1 MATKPF
7 SGKARIGGKERVWR
21 FGGVLKKSPKAKYRF
36 PWRPGNRFRL
46 LVDGDRFYAAMLE
59 SIEAARHCVLLE
71 MYLFESGGVADRF
84 IAALAGAAARGVR
97 VCLLLDG
104 FGALA
109 LNRKDRGRLAAAG
122 VELAVYNPLR
132 LGRWHANLFRDHRK
146 MLVADGVVA
155 FTGGAG
161 IADEF
166 DPGLHPD
173 RHWHETMLEA
183 RGPVVG
189 DWQALFVEVWNRWA
203 GRPLQLPAPS
213 RAGESGG
220 QRGRVVA
227 QRSFPGRSEVMRS
240 HVSRIRGARRRVWL
254 ATAYFVPSWKLRRA
268 LRHAAG
274 KGADVRLLLP
284 GPVVDHAAVRHLAC
298 RHYESLLRAG
308 VRIFEYQPRFFH
320 AKVLLCDDWV
330 SIGSSNLDRWNYRWN
345 LEANQELADPDLADQ
360 VQALFAGDF
369 VHCLEIDYV
378 DWPRRAWSRRLQERV
393 WTWVSAVLAWC
404 TEKRRNRSGP
414 G

>member
-1 MATKPF
+1 MILTGFIMWAGNR
-7 SGKARIGGKERVWR
+7 SGGA
-21 FGGVLKKSPKAKYRF
+21 LKRRPKAKYRF
-36 PWRPGNRFRL
+36 PWRWGNRFRL

-59 SIEAARHCVLLE
+59 GIEAARHYVLLE
-71 MYLFESGGVADRF
+71 MYLCESGGVADRF

-104 FGALA
+104 FGALG
-109 LNRKDRGRLAAAG
+109 LNRKDRQRLAAAG
-122 VELAVYNPLR
+122 VELAIYNPLR
-132 LGRWHANLFRDHRK
+132 LGLWQGNLFRDHRK
-146 MLVADGVVA
+146 LLLVDGVVA

-173 RHWHETMLEA
+173 SHWHETMLEV
-183 RGPVVG
+183 RGPAAG

-203 GRPLQLPAPS
+203 ARSLRLPAPPWVE
-213 RAGESGG
+213 ESGG

-240 HVSRIRGARRRVWL
+240 HVSRIRGARRRAWL
-254 ATAYFVPSWKLRRA
+254 ATAYFVPSWKLRRV

-274 KGADVRLLLP
+274 KGVDVRLLLP
-284 GPVVDHAAVRHLAC
+284 GPVTDHSAIRHLSS
-298 RHYESLLRAG
+298 RHYERLLRAG
-308 VRIFEYQPRFFH
+308 VRIFEYQPRFLH

-345 LEANQELADPDLADQ
+345 LEANQELTDPEIADQ

-369 VHCLEIDYV
+369 VHCLEIDYA
-378 DWPRRAWSRRLQERV
+378 DWRRRAWSRRLLERV
-393 WTWVSAVLAWC
+393 WSRVSALLARL
-404 TEKRRNRSGP
+404 TEKRRNRPGSG
-414 G
+414 

>member
-1 MATKPF
+1 LKRKPT
-7 SGKARIGGKERVWR
+7 
-21 FGGVLKKSPKAKYRF
+21 AKYRF
-36 PWRPGNRFRL
+36 PWRRGNRFRL
-46 LVDGDRFYAAMLE
+46 LVDGDRFYAAMLA
-59 SIEAARHCVLLE
+59 SIEAARHYVLLE

-84 IAALAGAAARGVR
+84 SAALTAAAARGAR
-97 VCLLLDG
+97 VCLLLDD
-104 FGALA
+104 FGCLG
-109 LNRKDRGRLAAAG
+109 LDKKDRQRLVAGG
-122 VELAVYNPLR
+122 VELAIYNPLR
-132 LGRWHANLFRDHRK
+132 LGRWQHNLFRDHRK
-146 MLVADGVVA
+146 LLLVDGDVA

-166 DPGLHPD
+166 DPDLKPGS
-173 RHWHETMLEA
+173 HWHETMLEV
-183 RGPVVG
+183 RGPVVH
-189 DWQALFVEVWNRWA
+189 DWQILFVEVWNRWSDR
-203 GRPLQLPAPS
+203 GLQLPGLP
-213 RAGESGG
+213 RPEEHRG

-268 LRHAAG
+268 LRRAVV

-284 GPVVDHAAVRHLAC
+284 GPVMDHPAVRQLAC

-308 VRIFEYQPRFFH
+308 VRIFEYQPRFLH

-345 LEANQELADPDLADQ
+345 LEANQELADAEIADQ
-360 VQALFAGDF
+360 VQALFEADF
-369 VHCLEIDYV
+369 VHCLEIGYA
-378 DWPRRAWSRRLQERV
+378 DWRHRSWIRRLQEGV
-393 WTWVSAVLAWC
+393 WSRVSAALAWL
-404 TEKRRNRSGP
+404 TEKRRNRSGS